1 MTINSELDHDT
12 LIQRL
17 IETVRC
23 MECKSAYAAQ
33 DVYVVSQDEDSW
45 TLVAVCA
52 VCGAE
57 SVVMAYLDELGD
69 SELDPPDEAEVAA
82 WKRFLGSF
90 NGDLRDLLRR

>member
-57 SVVMAYLDELGD
+57 SVVMAYLDEPD
-69 SELDPPDEAEVAA
+69 DDELAPPDEAELAA
-82 WKRFLGSF
+82 WKCFLGSF
-90 NGDLRDLLRR
+90 NGDLRDLLRC